1 MNWDNAERECII
13 EQALSAS
20 TSTEIR
26 QATQELQHWTHAYPQ
41 DFGIVDMFE
50 VLSHKQ
56 DFAEE
61 VERRTET
68 WEAAT
73 AGHLVWNISA
83 ETMKPQ

>member
-1 MNWDNAERECII
+1 MNWNYEERERII

-26 QATQELQHWTHAYPQ
+26 QATQELQQWTRTYPQ
-41 DFGIVDMFE
+41 DFGIVDTFE

-61 VERRTET
+61 REQRTET
-68 WEAAT
+68 REAAT
-73 AGHLVWNISA
+73 AGHM
-83 ETMKPQ
+83 T